1 VLNFDAVLLS
11 ECLLVLTYP
20 SYGLLKLA
28 GLGQILISSNKK
40 TTGAKPDAAK
50 DYNRT
55 VSLAKL

>member
-28 GLGQILISSNKK
+28 GLGQILYILFER
-40 TTGAKPDAAK
+40 D
-50 DYNRT
+50 
-55 VSLAKL
+55 SLTAPALFII